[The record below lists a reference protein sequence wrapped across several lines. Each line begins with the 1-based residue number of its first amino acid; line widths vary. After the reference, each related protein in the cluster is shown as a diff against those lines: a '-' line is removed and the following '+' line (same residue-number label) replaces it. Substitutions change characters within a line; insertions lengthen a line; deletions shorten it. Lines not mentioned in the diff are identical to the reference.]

1 MASAQIMPKDVLSS
15 SIFAVVEE
23 EFSFVVFHIRIGKTN
38 ESKALSENDF

>member
-15 SIFAVVEE
+15 SIFAVVNKN
-23 EFSFVVFHIRIGKTN
+23 FRSWYFIIRIGKSN